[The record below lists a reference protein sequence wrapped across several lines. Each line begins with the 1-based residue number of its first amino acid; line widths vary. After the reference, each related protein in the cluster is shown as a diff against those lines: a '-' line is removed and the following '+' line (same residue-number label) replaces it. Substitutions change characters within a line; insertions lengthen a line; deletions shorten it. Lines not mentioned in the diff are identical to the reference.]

1 MPRPSLNKIYPT
13 GARHA
18 ELIELCKQ
26 RGLPVQNS
34 KGGKLT
40 NEALKR
46 QLDEFAA
53 HQENISALPEEGEN
67 SSVLSS
73 DNPIEVN
80 FKSDEETS
88 ALFANTK
95 SIDSSSGVVEPELQ
109 VVSWEKGPFKSLQ
122 PELFPIVSPHVVS
135 QSSVASPELIITNPD
150 NLEGPGPEQDTAD
163 VLHPSEQ
170 VVVAQFTKDQD
181 NYLNEVDTTRGA
193 SSGPAVTEEVKVL
206 SNPRP
211 EGPYYLQLSH
221 SKLATS
227 LSRGVF
233 IPVALD
239 PDPELQRMRSG
250 DLLSKYPNCLP
261 LSQGRLA
268 SFSDQD
274 VLVELTLRPSEI
286 NQLIKYG
293 SIYAYLEPLPVS
305 RIKSLIFANADAL
318 ADIQADAL
326 TYKNFFLPQQRVTF
340 LSEGKVVPLIELP
353 LDTEVHI
360 SKASNAHNWIP
371 RLQQFDQQL
380 GLFGYLKHAPL
391 LAANTTQTVQDYSA
405 EFQYAL
411 SLLNTTVATPLPA
424 SGSEL
429 LLRTLLRVN
438 PSIPQTAG
446 QLLLSALVDSIYAG
460 IETSFEWATQLLA
473 DVIAQSSSIVGKH
486 SGLQDLEETQRQID
500 LLKTSRTNYQDALA
514 AIARGGRQSI
524 PKVPFAAIVLLIK
537 HPNRARSS
545 ADKQAVLDVLGKAAD
560 RGALASPQLEWL
572 LAILGL
578 YYTYSRLTRED
589 PNLHIRN
596 PQLAAL
602 ARPLHR
608 LRFDMDQFADRV
620 VVETVFRVA
629 SEDKVISDTLAY
641 LGTDGEQAATIELPL
656 RASGPSSTRSLF
668 DDSTKPATNST
679 PVAESMP
686 SNDLILHQSA
696 LRKILAIFAP
706 KQFEK
711 LLMPNFTPAEQTI
724 LRQIL
729 ASKQ

>member
-1 MPRPSLNKIYPT
+1 MPRPSLSKIYSA
-13 GARHA
+13 GARQA

-26 RGLPVQNS
+26 RGLPIQNS

-46 QLDEFAA
+46 QLDDFSAD
-53 HQENISALPEEGEN
+53 QGNISALPAAEEASHVSGSAN
-67 SSVLSS
+67 RT
-73 DNPIEVN
+73 
-80 FKSDEETS
+80 EEILKADDDTS
-88 ALFANTK
+88 ARSVDTK
-95 SIDSSSGVVEPELQ
+95 LVDSTSEAVEAEPQAVKWEQGSSM
-109 VVSWEKGPFKSLQ
+109 SLQ
-122 PELFPIVSPHVVS
+122 PELFPIFSPPAAPH
-135 QSSVASPELIITNPD
+135 SSAVTPELIITNPD
-150 NLEGPGPEQDTAD
+150 NLEETSFERDTAGI
-163 VLHPSEQ
+163 LLPSEQ
-170 VVVAQFTKDQD
+170 VAVAQFTKVQD
-181 NYLNEVDTTRGA
+181 HSINKVDATHGA
-193 SSGPAVTEEVKVL
+193 SSRLTFTEEVK
-206 SNPRP
+206 SSPRSRP
-211 EGPYYLQLSH
+211 DGPYYLQLSH

-261 LSQGRLA
+261 LLHGRLA

-274 VLVELTLRPSEI
+274 VLVELTLRPSEV
-286 NQLIKYG
+286 NQLVEYG

-305 RIKSLIFANADAL
+305 RIQSLTFANADAL

-326 TYKNFFLPQQRVTF
+326 TYKNFFLPQQRIML
-340 LSEGKVVPLIELP
+340 LSEGKIVPLIELP
-353 LDTEVHI
+353 PDTEVHI
-360 SKASNAHNWIP
+360 SEAPNADNWIP

-411 SLLNTTVATPLPA
+411 SLLNTTVATPPPA

-429 LLRTLLRVN
+429 LLRTLLRIN
-438 PSIPQTAG
+438 PSFPQTAG
-446 QLLLSALVDSIYAG
+446 QMLLSALVDSIYAG
-460 IETSFEWATQLLA
+460 TEASLEWATQLLA
-473 DVIAQSSSIVGKH
+473 NVIAQSSSIVGKH

-524 PKVPFAAIVLLIK
+524 PKVPFAAVVLLIK

-596 PQLAAL
+596 PNLAAL

-608 LRFDMDQFADRV
+608 LRFDMDHFADRV

-629 SEDKVISDTLAY
+629 SEGKVISDRLAY
-641 LGTDGEQAATIELPL
+641 LGPDDEQATTIELPL
-656 RASGPSSTRSLF
+656 RATGFSSAQTLF
-668 DDSTKPATNST
+668 DAPTKPVVNST
-679 PVAESMP
+679 TVTASMP
-686 SNDLILHQSA
+686 SNDLILHQSV
-696 LRKILAIFAP
+696 LRKMLALFAP
-706 KQFEK
+706 EQFEQ
-711 LLMPNFTPAEQTI
+711 LLLPSFTPAEQTL
-724 LRQIL
+724 LRQVL
-729 ASKQ
+729 AFKQ